1 MSTTVEYPSEIVPRP
16 PRLTMD
22 LPEDWQQVWAP
33 ETLIAVR
40 KADDGSGRFLPNV
53 AVTHRVVPAPYDG
66 DRAYADLQAFVAGK
80 DEGEV
85 RPLRTKTIDGQ
96 EWVGTDVAF
105 VEPEAGTVAQ
115 IHLFLLRQRGE
126 VVDLLQVVGSF
137 GAAELE
143 QDQAVIGQALES
155 VRVTW

>member
-22 LPEDWQQVWAP
+22 LPQDWQQVWAP

-40 KADDGSGRFLPNV
+40 HVDDGTGRFLPNV
-53 AVTHRVVPAPYDG
+53 AVTHRVVPAPFDA
-66 DRAYADLQAFVAGK
+66 DRAYADLEAFVGGK
-80 DEGEV
+80 AEGEV
-85 RPLRTKTIDGQ
+85 RPLRTRTIDDQ

-105 VEPEAGTVAQ
+105 VEPEVGTVAQ
-115 IHLFLLRQRGE
+115 IHLFLLRPRGE

-137 GAAELE
+137 GTAELD
-143 QDQAVIGQALES
+143 QDRAVVTRALES